1 MSNLSTS
8 PKKLPGRPVD
18 PNSKKVIASNVYAQ
32 LAVQGKTREEILNA
46 IVEQAKVKL
55 STATVYYSNIVNP
68 PDPNRTKTT
77 RRSRKASAAVATPA
91 VVADSVSVD
100 NTNDDGGDSSG
111 VNITDGT
118 VPSGED
124 NLN

>member
-8 PKKLPGRPVD
+8 QKKLPGRPVD

-77 RRSRKASAAVATPA
+77 RRSRKASAAVVPA
-91 VVADSVSVD
+91 VVTDSVSVD

-111 VNITDGT
+111 VNVTDGT